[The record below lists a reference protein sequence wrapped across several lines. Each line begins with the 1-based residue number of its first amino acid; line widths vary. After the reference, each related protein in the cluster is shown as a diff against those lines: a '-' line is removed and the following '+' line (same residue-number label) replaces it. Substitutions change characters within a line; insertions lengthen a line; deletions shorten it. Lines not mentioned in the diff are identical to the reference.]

1 MSDTTCG
8 QLHQRPI
15 TSASNYN
22 RITLPNQILF
32 DHCTGYPKK
41 SDKKCNNEITNIQN
55 INNNPAWISTYL
67 QSRRQRRL
75 ARTGYLWLP
84 EPEPRPRVAELQ
96 PPSDGSGSVSVSP
109 PRSITQILT
118 TPVQSPNGKFIFLLL
133 RMVCMCSQS
142 SAYPSNPYPTNDL
155 CVSKPGSKLGFI
167 WCPFSFNVLK
177 YVELFFNVKY

>member
-1 MSDTTCG
+1 M
-8 QLHQRPI
+8 RPV

-41 SDKKCNNEITNIQN
+41 SNKKCNNKITNIKN
-55 INNNPAWISTYL
+55 VNNNPAWISTYL

-84 EPEPRPRVAELQ
+84 EPRPRVPELQ
-96 PPSDGSGSVSVSP
+96 PPSDGSVSVSP

-118 TPVQSPNGKFIFLLL
+118 TPVQSPNGKFIFMLL
-133 RMVCMCSQS
+133 RTTLCVCSQS
-142 SAYPSNPYPTNDL
+142 SAYPSNPYPHQ
-155 CVSKPGSKLGFI
+155 
-167 WCPFSFNVLK
+167 
-177 YVELFFNVKY
+177 